1 MKVLVVGG
9 TGRIG
14 TAVVDALTPDHDVV
28 VASRST
34 EVSVDLRDAASV
46 TALYQRVGTVDA
58 VVSTAGVTPFP
69 AFGDTT
75 TGDFRQGFDDK
86 LLGQIELVLRGLPFV
101 ADGGSFTLVTGV
113 LAREPIRSGVVA
125 STVNGA
131 LEAFVKAAAD
141 ELPRGIRI
149 NAVSPSVVTEALDVY
164 GDFFP
169 GFAPV
174 PAADVARAFVKSVA
188 GIHTGRVYELG

>member
-34 EVSVDLRDAASV
+34 EVAVDLRDAASV
-46 TALYQRVGTVDA
+46 TALYERVGAVDA

-69 AFGDTT
+69 SFGDTT

-101 ADGGSFTLVTGV
+101 ADRGSFTLVTGV

-131 LEAFVKAAAD
+131 LEAFVKAAAA

>member
-34 EVSVDLRDAASV
+34 EVAVDLRDAASV
-46 TALYQRVGTVDA
+46 TALYERVGTVDA
-58 VVSTAGVTPFP
+58 VVCTAGVTPFP
-69 AFGDTT
+69 SFGDTT

-101 ADGGSFTLVTGV
+101 ADRGSFTLVTGV

-131 LEAFVKAAAD
+131 LEAFVKAAAA

>member
-14 TAVVDALTPDHDVV
+14 TAVVDALTPHHDVV

-34 EVSVDLRDAASV
+34 EVAVDLRDAASV
-46 TALYQRVGTVDA
+46 TALYERVGTVDA

-69 AFGDTT
+69 SFGDTT

-131 LEAFVKAAAD
+131 LEAFVRAAAA

>member
-14 TAVVDALTPDHDVV
+14 TAVVDALTPHHDVV

-34 EVSVDLRDAASV
+34 EVAVDLRDPASV
-46 TALYQRVGTVDA
+46 TALYERVGTVDA
-58 VVSTAGVTPFP
+58 VVSTAGITPFP
-69 AFGDTT
+69 SFGDTT

-101 ADGGSFTLVTGV
+101 ADDGSFTLVTGV

-131 LEAFVKAAAD
+131 LEAFVRAAAA

-174 PAADVARAFVKSVA
+174 PAAEVARAFVKSVA

>member
-1 MKVLVVGG
+1 VKVLVVGG

-14 TAVVDALTPDHDVV
+14 TAVVDALTPHHDVV

-34 EVSVDLRDAASV
+34 EVAVDLRDAASV
-46 TALYQRVGTVDA
+46 TALYERVGTVDA

-69 AFGDTT
+69 SFGDTT

-131 LEAFVKAAAD
+131 LEAFVKAAAA
-141 ELPRGIRI
+141 ELPRGVRI

-174 PAADVARAFVKSVA
+174 PAAEVARAFVKSVA

>member
-14 TAVVDALTPDHDVV
+14 TAVVDALTPHHDVV

-34 EVSVDLRDAASV
+34 EVAVDLRDAASV
-46 TALYQRVGTVDA
+46 TALYERVGTVDA

-69 AFGDTT
+69 SFGDTT

-131 LEAFVKAAAD
+131 LEAFVKAAAA
-141 ELPRGIRI
+141 ELPRGVRI

-174 PAADVARAFVKSVA
+174 PAAEVARAFVKSVA

>member
-1 MKVLVVGG
+1 VKILVIGG

-14 TAVVDALTPDHDVV
+14 TAVVNALTPHNEVV
-28 VASRST
+28 VASRS
-34 EVSVDLRDAASV
+34 SAVDVDIRDARSV
-46 TALYQRVGTVDA
+46 TALYEQVGKVDA

-69 AFGDTT
+69 AFSETT
-75 TGDFRQGFDDK
+75 TDDFRQGFDDK

-101 ADGGSFTLVTGV
+101 ANDGSFTLVTGV
-113 LAREPIRSGVVA
+113 LAREPIRSGMVA

-131 LEAFVKAAAD
+131 LEAFVRAAAD

-164 GDFFP
+164 GDYFP

-174 PAADVARAFVKSVA
+174 PAADVARAFVKSVN

>member
-46 TALYQRVGTVDA
+46 TALYERVGTVDA

-131 LEAFVKAAAD
+131 LEAFVKAAAA

-149 NAVSPSVVTEALDVY
+149 NAVNPSVVTEALDVY

>member
-14 TAVVDALTPDHDVV
+14 TAVVDALTPHHDVV
-28 VASRST
+28 VASRT
-34 EVSVDLRDAASV
+34 TGVAVDLRDAASV
-46 TALYQRVGTVDA
+46 TALYERVGTVDA

-69 AFGDTT
+69 SFGDTT

-101 ADGGSFTLVTGV
+101 TDSGSFTLVTGV

-131 LEAFVKAAAD
+131 LEAFVKAAAA

-174 PAADVARAFVKSVA
+174 SAADVARAFVKSVA

>member
-14 TAVVDALTPDHDVV
+14 TAVVDALTPHHDVV

-46 TALYQRVGTVDA
+46 TALYERVGTVDA

-69 AFGDTT
+69 SFGDTT

-131 LEAFVKAAAD
+131 LEAFVRAAAA

-174 PAADVARAFVKSVA
+174 PAAEVARAFVKSVA

>member
-1 MKVLVVGG
+1 MKILVVGG

-14 TAVVDALTPDHDVV
+14 AAVVEALTPDNEVI
-28 VASRST
+28 VASRSAAV
-34 EVSVDLRDAASV
+34 EVDIRNAESIA
-46 TALYQRVGTVDA
+46 ALYERVGTVDA

-75 TGDFRQGFDDK
+75 TDDFRQGFDDK

-101 ADGGSFTLVTGV
+101 EDGGSFTLITGI
-113 LAREPIRSGVVA
+113 LAREPIRSGAVA

-131 LEAFVKAAAD
+131 LEAFVQASAD

-149 NAVSPSVVTEALDVY
+149 NAVSPSVVSEALDVY
-164 GDFFP
+164 GDYFP
-169 GFAPV
+169 GFTPV
-174 PAADVARAFVKSVA
+174 PVADVARAFVKSVK
-188 GIHTGRVYELG
+188 GIHTGRIYDVE

>member
-1 MKVLVVGG
+1 M
-9 TGRIG
+9 
-14 TAVVDALTPDHDVV
+14 
-28 VASRST
+28 
-34 EVSVDLRDAASV
+34 
-46 TALYQRVGTVDA
+46 
-58 VVSTAGVTPFP
+58 
-69 AFGDTT
+69 
-75 TGDFRQGFDDK
+75 
-86 LLGQIELVLRGLPFV
+86 LGQIELVLRGLPFV

-131 LEAFVKAAAD
+131 LEAFVRAAAA
-141 ELPRGIRI
+141 EFPRGIRI
-149 NAVSPSVVTEALDVY
+149 NAVSPNVVTEALDVY

-188 GIHTGRVYELG
+188 GIYTGRVYELG

>member
-14 TAVVDALTPDHDVV
+14 TAVVDALTPHHDVV

-34 EVSVDLRDAASV
+34 EVAVDLRDAASV
-46 TALYQRVGTVDA
+46 TALYERVGTVDA

-131 LEAFVKAAAD
+131 LEAFVKAAAA

-174 PAADVARAFVKSVA
+174 PAAEVARAFVKSVA